1 MPVGI
6 QSEKLSMTHR
16 IFPAALVVALVSTA
30 AAGEPPKTLAA
41 TLDMYVFPKNGQAAE
56 QQSKDEAACYDW
68 ATTNTGG
75 DPFAAQKEQAAAA
88 EETEQKVKQAQS
100 ATQGA
105 GAGGAVKGAAAGALI
120 GEISHGDTGESAAI
134 GAAVGLV
141 AARRHARAASG
152 QAQQQAVAQGNQ
164 KVAASAE
171 EIENFKKA
179 FSVCLEA
186 KDYLVK
192 Y

>member
-1 MPVGI
+1 
-6 QSEKLSMTHR
+6 MTHK
-16 IFPAALVVALVSTA
+16 IFPAMLLIALTSTVAADDAS
-30 AAGEPPKTLAA
+30 KTLAA
-41 TLDMYVFPKNGQAAE
+41 TLDVYAFPKNGQAAE

-68 ATTNTGG
+68 AATNTGS

-88 EETEQKVKQAQS
+88 EEAEQKVKQAQ
-100 ATQGA
+100 AAPQGA

-141 AARRHARAASG
+141 ASRRRARAASG

-164 KVAASAE
+164 KIEASAE
-171 EIENFKKA
+171 QIDNFKKA
-179 FSVCLEA
+179 FSACLEA

>member
-1 MPVGI
+1 M
-6 QSEKLSMTHR
+6 Q
-16 IFPAALVVALVSTA
+16 VAVQQENCSLKFKILTVTLLFTLTSTA
-30 AAGEPPKTLAA
+30 ATGDAGKTLAA
-41 TLDMYVFPKNGQAAE
+41 TLNVYAFPRDGQTAE
-56 QQSKDEAACYDW
+56 QQSQDEAACYDW
-68 ATTNTGG
+68 ATTNTGS
-75 DPFAAQKEQAAAA
+75 DPFAAQKEQVAA
-88 EETEQKVKQAQS
+88 EQEAEQKVKQAQG

-141 AARRHARAASG
+141 ASRRRAREASA
-152 QAQQQAVAQGNQ
+152 QTQQQALAQGNRIIE
-164 KVAASAE
+164 ASAE
-171 EIENFKKA
+171 DIDNFKKA
-179 FSVCLEA
+179 FSACLEA

>member
-1 MPVGI
+1 MKHTI
-6 QSEKLSMTHR
+6 L
-16 IFPAALVVALVSTA
+16 PATLLIALASTA
-30 AAGEPPKTLAA
+30 VADDASKTLAS
-41 TLDMYVFPKNGQAAE
+41 TLDIYAFPKDGQAAE

-68 ATTNTGG
+68 ATANTGT
-75 DPFAAQKEQAAAA
+75 DPFAAQKDQAAAA
-88 EETEQKVKQAQS
+88 QKAEQEVKQAQG

-120 GEISHGDTGESAAI
+120 GEISHGDTSESAAI

-141 AARRHARAASG
+141 ASRRRAREASG

-164 KVAASAE
+164 KIEASAE
-171 EIENFKKA
+171 EIDNFKKA
-179 FSVCLEA
+179 FSACLEA

>member
-1 MPVGI
+1 MNY
-6 QSEKLSMTHR
+6 R
-16 IFPAALVVALVSTA
+16 IFAAMLIFVVTSTA
-30 AAGEPPKTLAA
+30 AADDAKKTLAA
-41 TLDMYVFPKNGQAAE
+41 TLDMYVFPKEGQAAE

-68 ATTNTGG
+68 ATTNTGS
-75 DPFAAQKEQAAAA
+75 DPFAAQNEQAAAA
-88 EETEQKVKQAQS
+88 QEAEEDVKQAQG

-105 GAGGAVKGAAAGALI
+105 GAAGAVKGAAAGALI

-134 GAAVGLV
+134 GAAVGMV
-141 AARRHARAASG
+141 ASRRRARAASG
-152 QAQQQAVAQGNQ
+152 QAQQQAVAKGNQ
-164 KVAASAE
+164 AIEASAE
-171 EIENFKKA
+171 DIDNFKKA

>member
-1 MPVGI
+1 M
-6 QSEKLSMTHR
+6 KFK
-16 IFPAALVVALVSTA
+16 IFPAMLLFALTSTA
-30 AAGEPPKTLAA
+30 AADDASKTLAS
-41 TLDMYVFPKNGQAAE
+41 TLDIYAFPKDAQTAE

-68 ATTNTGG
+68 ATTNTGS

-88 EETEQKVKQAQS
+88 QEAEQKVNQAQG

-134 GAAVGLV
+134 GAAVGMV
-141 AARRHARAASG
+141 ASRRRARAASH
-152 QAQQQAVAQGNQ
+152 QAQQQAVAQGNETIE
-164 KVAASAE
+164 ASAE
-171 EIENFKKA
+171 EIDNFKKA
-179 FSVCLEA
+179 FSACLEA